1 MPNMIRL
8 NDYFKNSATESV
20 YSSGYLKN
28 PEMCSQPKVLMTCF
42 PLPASLSFHDFGSAT
57 YPSNTTL
64 ETGISATRRYSF
76 TIIVPIDI
84 PSRAGDL
91 PVFWQTCPATASRI
105 IFCAFVVH
113 IIDINKW
120 MARRIFYLCRTLW
133 RGL

>member
-8 NDYFKNSATESV
+8 NDYFKNSATEAV

-28 PEMCSQPKVLMTCF
+28 PEMCSQSKVLMICF

-57 YPSNTTL
+57 YPSKTTL
-64 ETGISATRRYSF
+64 ETGMSATRRYSF

-105 IFCAFVVH
+105 IFWTFVIH

>member
-1 MPNMIRL
+1 L
-8 NDYFKNSATESV
+8 D
-20 YSSGYLKN
+20 
-28 PEMCSQPKVLMTCF
+28 
-42 PLPASLSFHDFGSAT
+42 
-57 YPSNTTL
+57 
-64 ETGISATRRYSF
+64 TGIAAIRRYSF

-105 IFCAFVVH
+105 IFWTFVVH
-113 IIDINKW
+113 NIDINKW